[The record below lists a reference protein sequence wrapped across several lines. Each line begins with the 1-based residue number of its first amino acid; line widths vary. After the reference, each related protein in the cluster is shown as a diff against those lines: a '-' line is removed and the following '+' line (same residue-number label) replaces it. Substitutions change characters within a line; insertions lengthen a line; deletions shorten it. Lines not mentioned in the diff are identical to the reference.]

1 MIKKNK
7 KQLLELGFN
16 EKVHNVKGKDLTYL
30 ICNVNNERFSPEII
44 VFDNGRYEV
53 ILYKMSGDFLDNSVK
68 DNHNNLHPISSN
80 IIKEIEKIG
89 FEFLKKN

>member
-1 MIKKNK
+1 
-7 KQLLELGFN
+7 
-16 EKVHNVKGKDLTYL
+16 
-30 ICNVNNERFSPEII
+30 
-44 VFDNGRYEV
+44 
-53 ILYKMSGDFLDNSVK
+53 MSGNVLDNSVK